1 MGINIS
7 FYSFHENKI
16 INSKGKIEANKSF
29 SEITYFG
36 KRFYPICNYFEKKY
50 NYNQDGTDF
59 FEISPEEM
67 KEFLETVKR
76 QELMDKKELKNWKK
90 TFGDNDNYKNK
101 SDEEIKKFFHDE
113 IIEGIKEVEEEAA
126 ENKNV
131 YFRYY
136 Y

>member
-36 KRFYPICNYFEKKY
+36 KRFYSICNYFEKKY

-101 SDEEIKKFFHDE
+101 SDEEIKKIFHDE